1 MNKIKYLIHDLLS
14 LQLFEVLIIS
24 SPLSLSC
31 LWSGLISLILPYSFL
46 TILGIYWIL
55 AIIILS
61 PIIFYMKK
69 TDGENWNMNGG
80 GFLACLCLF
89 AFFPFSLIFI
99 GFNCLKEYLQ
109 SQKSNL

>member
-1 MNKIKYLIHDLLS
+1 MNKLKSLVHDVLS
-14 LQLFEVLIIS
+14 LQLLEVLIIS
-24 SPLSLSC
+24 SPLYLSC

-55 AIIILS
+55 AIIILC

-69 TDGENWNMNGG
+69 TDGENWDMNGS
-80 GFLACLCLF
+80 GFLAGLFLF
-89 AFFPFSLIFI
+89 AFFPFSLIFM